1 MTYVRC
7 TWLADVLRDAGLEVV
22 THDGWRTRGLPGQSF
37 DPRGVVWHHDA
48 SKPAASPGVP
58 AYMLGRFETGAAQLW
73 VSTDGVWHVLAAGRA
88 PHAGVVK
95 IGALSNYTSLG
106 IETDHTVGEAWPPA
120 LLRSLRIGTAAILA
134 RLEVPAASGLAFHRT
149 VAFPPGRKI
158 DPAGLR
164 LKRERR
170 IVQTIMAP
178 PAPPDHDLEDKVPD
192 PSGRPGRHRPHVRYR
207 RRLRFG
213 MAGSDVA
220 DLKRHLGLR
229 GRTYGPRTLRRVIAA
244 QRAARGR
251 LGTADG
257 VVGPLTYAAICGHR

>member
-7 TWLADVLRDAGLEVV
+7 TWLADVLWDAGLEVV
-22 THDGWRTRGLPGQSF
+22 THDGWKTRGLPGQSF
-37 DPRGVVWHHDA
+37 EPRGVVIHHDA
-48 SKPAASPGVP
+48 SKPGPSPGVP
-58 AYMLGRFETGAAQLW
+58 AYMLGRFATGAAQLW

-95 IGALSNYTSLG
+95 PGALSNYTALG
-106 IETDHTVGEAWPPA
+106 IETDHTVGEAWPPSQ
-120 LLRSLRIGTAAILA
+120 LRSLRVGVAAILV
-134 RLEVPAASGLAFHRT
+134 RLEVPARTGLTFHRT

-170 IVQTIMAP
+170 IVQAIMAP
-178 PAPPDHDLEDKVPD
+178 PAPPDHVVVDRVPD
-192 PSGRPGRHRPHVRYR
+192 SERPGRHRPHVPYR

-213 MAGSDVA
+213 MRGTDVA
-220 DLKRHLGLR
+220 DLKRHLGLP
-229 GRTYGPRTLRRVIAA
+229 GRVYGPRTLRRVTAA

-251 LGTADG
+251 LGVADG
-257 VVGPLTYAAICGHR
+257 VVGPLTYAAVCGHR